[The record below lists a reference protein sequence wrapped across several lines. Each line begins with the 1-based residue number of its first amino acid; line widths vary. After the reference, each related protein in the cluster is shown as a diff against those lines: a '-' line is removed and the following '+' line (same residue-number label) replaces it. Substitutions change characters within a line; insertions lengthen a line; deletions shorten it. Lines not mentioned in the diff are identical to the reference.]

1 VSQLNDVSIRKSL
14 ILKLKNQAVRPKA
27 IIEEL
32 RVHNGKAIAD
42 VVALYAEAHCF
53 EIKGDGDKIER
64 ILKQGKYYNLSFRK
78 ITVITTLKHLKKA
91 LSLAPTY
98 WGIMIAEEQAAEIKI
113 KYIRAAKNNPN
124 FNKSVALLTLW
135 KDEMLELTDCN
146 NKHKN
151 SSRAVLA
158 ELIANNKR
166 KIELSQNIAITLL
179 DRCTLNQYSQV
190 AYKSYGH

>member
-1 VSQLNDVSIRKSL
+1 MSQLNDVSIRKSL

-64 ILKQGKYYNLSFRK
+64 MLKQGKYYNLSFRK

-98 WGIMIAEEQAAEIKI
+98 WGIMIAEEQADEIKI
-113 KYIRAAKNNPN
+113 IY
-124 FNKSVALLTLW
+124 FS
-135 KDEMLELTDCN
+135 
-146 NKHKN
+146 
-151 SSRAVLA
+151 
-158 ELIANNKR
+158 
-166 KIELSQNIAITLL
+166 
-179 DRCTLNQYSQV
+179 
-190 AYKSYGH
+190 